1 MTAGGLA
8 AALAANAAFLVVAL
22 AVGDPLLCACE
33 RLVSD
38 AGERARHPSLARLG
52 AALLAGFGA
61 LACIGVVLGLARI
74 FSWISLLAVA
84 IAAVAL
90 ARETLA
96 VYARHLASGVVVLR
110 AAPANPLMLAGFTLA
125 LILVVVNYGA
135 ALAPPTGWDELNY
148 HLPDARELV
157 ERQSLPLTFSR
168 GAFYGNLPKLMEV
181 LFAEALAFDG
191 GAVAHALHF
200 SVLAAFL
207 LFAFGTVRE
216 LFGGGT
222 ALLAVVLL
230 LLFDDLAQGASTAYV
245 DAGVAAYEVAALL
258 AAAVWIQSG
267 SVRQAS
273 HSALFAGL
281 AVGMKYSAA
290 ATLLFVGATWLVG
303 AVALR
308 RWRPSSALRVI
319 APLAAIAA
327 AAGGF
332 WYVKNAVRYG
342 NPFYPLVFGHRGIS
356 EVEYR
361 NLVDAIREFGPRNLG
376 SFLTLPERYAS
387 FASLPAFLS
396 FYLAPFA
403 LLVRRSSRFMLVLVA
418 YFALYTAYWFWIAT
432 HQERFLIPAVTTA
445 LILAA
450 IAVAWAPRPA
460 AVAAMAVVA
469 VVAVAAARPYFGVSF
484 DRLVQ
489 EGKTKLRAS
498 QWLYTL
504 GIETKDEYLERQFGC
519 QYEAVAFMNRHRFR
533 GDVVDNWTVWHD
545 PPVGYYAEDNRFVPL
560 ALDASS
566 PAGVWRD
573 VRRHGLRFV
582 YVRSGTKKRFFA
594 SRDPQLVL
602 YRRGRAAAE
611 RMLLERSKRIWR
623 RDDCAL
629 FRIGSKSSQV

>member
-1 MTAGGLA
+1 VTAGGLA

-22 AVGDPLLCACE
+22 AVGDPLLSACE
-33 RLVSD
+33 RLLVSD
-38 AGERARHPSLARLG
+38 ADERERHPSVARLG

-61 LACIGVVLGLARI
+61 LACIGVVLGLAGI
-74 FSWISLLAVA
+74 FSWISLLAVG
-84 IAAVAL
+84 IAALAL
-90 ARETLA
+90 ARKTLA
-96 VYARHLASGVVVLR
+96 AYARHLAARVVVLR
-110 AAPANPLMLAGFTLA
+110 AALATPVPLAGFMLA
-125 LILVVVNYGA
+125 LALVVVNYGA

-157 ERQSLPLTFSR
+157 EGQSLPLTFSS
-168 GAFYGNLPKLMEV
+168 GSFYGNLPKLMEV

-200 SVLAAFL
+200 SVLVAFL
-207 LFAFGTVRE
+207 LFAFGTVRK

-222 ALLAVVLL
+222 ALLAVLLL
-230 LLFDDLAQGASTAYV
+230 LLFDDLVQGASTAYV
-245 DAGVAAYEVAALL
+245 DAGVAGYEVAALL

-267 SVRQAS
+267 SVQHAS
-273 HSALFAGL
+273 YSALFAGF

-290 ATLLFVGATWLVG
+290 ATLLFVAAAWLVG

-308 RWRPSSALRVI
+308 RWSPSSTLRVI

-327 AAGGF
+327 VAGGF
-332 WYVKNAVRYG
+332 WYVRNAVRYG
-342 NPFYPLVFGHRGIS
+342 NPFYPLLFGHRGFS

-361 NLVDAIREFGPRNLG
+361 NLVEAIREFGPRNLG

-403 LLVRRSSRFMLVLVA
+403 VLVRRSSRFALVLVA
-418 YFALYTAYWFWIAT
+418 YFVLYTTYWFFLAT
-432 HQERFLIPAVTTA
+432 HQERFLIPAVATA

-450 IAVAWAPRPA
+450 IAVAWAPRPGA
-460 AVAAMAVVA
+460 ALAMAA
-469 VVAVAAARPYFGVSF
+469 AAAVAVAAASPYFDISV

-498 QWLYTL
+498 QWRYTL
-504 GIETKDEYLERQFGC
+504 GIETKDEYLERHFGC
-519 QYEAVAFMNRHRFR
+519 QYQAVAFMNRRRLR

-560 ALDASS
+560 PSDTSS
-566 PAGVWRD
+566 PTGVWRD
-573 VRRHGLRFV
+573 VRRRGLRFV
-582 YVRSGTKKRFFA
+582 YVRTGTKERFFA
-594 SRDPQLVL
+594 SRDAQLVL
-602 YRRGRAAAE
+602 YRRPRAAAE
-611 RMLLERSKRIWR
+611 RMLLTRSQPIWR
-623 RDDCAL
+623 REDCTL
-629 FRIGSKSSQV
+629 FRIRDV